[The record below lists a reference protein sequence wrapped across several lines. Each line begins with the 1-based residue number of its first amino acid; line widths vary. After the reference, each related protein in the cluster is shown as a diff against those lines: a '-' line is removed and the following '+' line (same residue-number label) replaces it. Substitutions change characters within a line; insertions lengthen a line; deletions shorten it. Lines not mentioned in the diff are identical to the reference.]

1 MLDIFKVSALIKDCQ
16 IVNNFADLFDN
27 IWQQIMAAQKQSNGL
42 TWEGKITDF
51 YPFEKCKSE
60 YSLIAIDGSQ
70 IYPDRH
76 EGVEAFLINIGS
88 VEINYGLS
96 SIKCKTLPNFYPHI
110 DKLAMNTKLES
121 NQLIDQQRCLMELQ
135 QAQQDFVNHDLIL
148 FDGNYPDADQD
159 SYHIIKDFYAKHIPV
174 FFYTS
179 LSNARDI
186 LKLVDCKLPLLDRT
200 ILEKYLPAHHYTT
213 VFVQKKMQNSLDRAF
228 VYLNTGQEI
237 VRVEFSAWLQDKI
250 HDYLV
255 YIVDQINKGS
265 GYPVVLAEAHMQ
277 AVISNQD
284 RFYFYKLIRLYHDAP
299 NRSLKLQRK
308 RSIAS

>member
-1 MLDIFKVSALIKDCQ
+1 MLDILKVSSLIKDCQ
-16 IVNNFADLFDN
+16 IINNFNNSYSN
-27 IWQQIMAAQKQSNGL
+27 IWRQIIGAQKPSNGL

-51 YPFEKCKSE
+51 YPFIECQAN
-60 YSLIAIDGSQ
+60 YSLIAVDGSQ

-88 VEINYGLS
+88 VEIDYRLA
-96 SIKCKTLPNFYPHI
+96 SISCKTLPNFYAHI
-110 DKLAMNTKLES
+110 EKLVTNSTLET
-121 NQLIDQQRCLMELQ
+121 NQLIDNHRCLMELQ
-135 QAQQDFVNHDLIL
+135 QAQQDFVDHDFIL
-148 FDGNYPDADQD
+148 LDGNYPDIDHN
-159 SYHIIKDFYAKHIPV
+159 SYQIIKEFYARQVPV
-174 FFYTS
+174 FFYVS

-186 LKLVDCKLPLLDRT
+186 IKLVDCQLPISDRT
-200 ILEKYLPAHHYTT
+200 ILEKYLPELHYTT
-213 VFVQKKMQNSLDRAF
+213 VFVQKKLQNSLDRAF

-237 VRVEFSAWLQDKI
+237 VRIEFSAWLQDKI

-308 RSIAS
+308 RSMAS

>member
-1 MLDIFKVSALIKDCQ
+1 MLDLLKVSALIKNCK
-16 IVNNFADLFDN
+16 IINNFVDQYHD
-27 IWQQIMAAQKQSNGL
+27 IWQQIVNAKKSISSLSWLG
-42 TWEGKITDF
+42 EITDF
-51 YPFEKCKSE
+51 YPFLECKPE
-60 YSLIAIDGSQ
+60 YSLLAIDGSQ

-76 EGVEAFLINIGS
+76 EGFEAFLINIGT
-88 VEINYGLS
+88 VEINYRLGT
-96 SIKCKTLPNFYPHI
+96 ICCKTLPNFYPRI
-110 DKLAMNTKLES
+110 EKLNAKLKLES

-135 QAQQDFVNHDLIL
+135 QAQQDFVNQDLIL
-148 FDGNYPDADQD
+148 LDGNYPDADLD
-159 SYHIIKDFYAKHIPV
+159 CLNIIKDLDARQVPV
-174 FFYTS
+174 FFYVS
-179 LSNARDI
+179 LSNSRDI
-186 LKLVDCKLPLLDRT
+186 LKLVNCQLDIADRNL
-200 ILEKYLPAHHYTT
+200 LEKYLPTRHYTT
-213 VFVQKKMQNSLDRAF
+213 VFVQKNLPNNLERAF

-237 VRVEFSAWLQDKI
+237 VRVEFSAWLIDKI

-265 GYPVVLAEAHMQ
+265 GYPVVLAEAHIQ

>member
-1 MLDIFKVSALIKDCQ
+1 MLDLLKVSALIKDCQ
-16 IVNNFADLFDN
+16 INNNFEDFFID
-27 IWQQIMAAQKQSNGL
+27 IWRQIIAVQKSNFGL
-42 TWEGKITDF
+42 TWLGSINDF
-51 YPFEKCKSE
+51 YPFLECDDD

-88 VEINYGLS
+88 VEINYRLS
-96 SIKCKTLPNFYPHI
+96 SISCKTLPNFYPHI
-110 DKLAMNTKLES
+110 EKLVSNSKLES
-121 NQLIDQQRCLMELQ
+121 NQLIDHQRCLMELQ
-135 QAQQDFVNHDLIL
+135 QAQHDFVNHDLIL
-148 FDGNYPDADQD
+148 LDGSYPDSDHD
-159 SYHIIKDFYAKHIPV
+159 SYQIIEKFYAKQVPV
-174 FFYTS
+174 FFYIS

-186 LKLVDCKLPLLDRT
+186 LKLVDCQLAIADRT
-200 ILEKYLPAHHYTT
+200 ILEKYLPARHYTT
-213 VFVQKKMQNSLDRAF
+213 VFIHKKLQNSLDRAF

-237 VRVEFSAWLQDKI
+237 VRLEFSAWLQDKI

-255 YIVDQINKGS
+255 YIIDQINKGS

-308 RSIAS
+308 RLIAS

>member
-1 MLDIFKVSALIKDCQ
+1 MLDLLKVSALIKDCQ
-16 IVNNFADLFDN
+16 IINNFENLYSK
-27 IWQQIMAAQKQSNGL
+27 IWKQISAVQKSNAGL
-42 TWEGKITDF
+42 TWLGEITDF
-51 YPFEKCKSE
+51 YPFLECQAN

-88 VEINYGLS
+88 VEINYRLS
-96 SIKCKTLPNFYPHI
+96 TINCKTLPNFYPHI
-110 DKLAMNTKLES
+110 EKLVANSKLES
-121 NQLIDQQRCLMELQ
+121 NQLIDLQRCLMELQ
-135 QAQQDFVNHDLIL
+135 QAKYDFVNHDFIL
-148 FDGNYPDADQD
+148 LDGNYPDIDHD
-159 SYHIIKDFYAKHIPV
+159 SYQIIKDFYAKQVPV
-174 FFYTS
+174 FFYVS

-186 LKLVDCKLPLLDRT
+186 LKLVDCHLAIADRT
-200 ILEKYLPAHHYTT
+200 ILEKYLPARHYTT
-213 VFVQKKMQNSLDRAF
+213 VFVQKKLQNSLDRAF

-237 VRVEFSAWLQDKI
+237 VRVEFSAWLQDRI

-255 YIVDQINKGS
+255 YIVDQIKKGS

>member
-1 MLDIFKVSALIKDCQ
+1 MLDLLKVSALIKNCQ
-16 IVNNFADLFDN
+16 IVNYFENFYSN
-27 IWQQIMAAQKQSNGL
+27 IWQQIIASQKSNVGL
-42 TWEGKITDF
+42 TWLGSITNF
-51 YPFEKCKSE
+51 YPFIECKAD
-60 YSLIAIDGSQ
+60 YSLIAVDGSQ

-88 VEINYGLS
+88 VEINYHIS
-96 SIKCKTLPNFYPHI
+96 SINCSSMPYFYPHI
-110 DKLAMNTKLES
+110 EKLVSRSNLES

-135 QAQQDFVNHDLIL
+135 QAQHDFDNHDLIL
-148 FDGNYPDADQD
+148 LDGNYPDVEHE
-159 SYHIIKDFYAKHIPV
+159 SYQIMNDFYVKQIPV
-174 FFYTS
+174 FFYVS
-179 LSNARDI
+179 LSNARNL
-186 LKLVDCKLPLLDRT
+186 LKLVDCNLSISDRT
-200 ILEKYLPAHHYTT
+200 ILEKYLPAGHYTT
-213 VFVQKKMQNSLDRAF
+213 IFVQKTLQNGLDRAF

-255 YIVDQINKGS
+255 YIVDQIKKGS